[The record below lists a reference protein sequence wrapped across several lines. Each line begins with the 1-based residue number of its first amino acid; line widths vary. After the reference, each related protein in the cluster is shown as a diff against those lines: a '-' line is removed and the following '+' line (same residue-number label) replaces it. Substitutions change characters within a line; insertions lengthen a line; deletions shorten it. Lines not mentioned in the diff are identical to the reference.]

1 MDPIRRLTLWAL
13 ELRRRSKTLGS
24 GFNFKVPVLPWSSA
38 VSSTASYLTFLE
50 LPFSYFGK

>member
-1 MDPIRRLTLWAL
+1 MDPIRRLTSWAL